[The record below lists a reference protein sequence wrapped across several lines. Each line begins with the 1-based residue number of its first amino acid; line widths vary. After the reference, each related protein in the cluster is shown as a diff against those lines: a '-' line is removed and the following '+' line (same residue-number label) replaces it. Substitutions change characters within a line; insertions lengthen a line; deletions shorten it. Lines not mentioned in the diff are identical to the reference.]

1 VLIPP
6 ALRPG
11 DLVRVV
17 APSGPFD
24 RALVLRGLGWL
35 ASRYRVRFGRGLFAK
50 QGFLAGP
57 DAERLEELNAAL
69 RDPEARAVVA
79 ARGGYGLTRIA
90 LAVDVRALLEHPK
103 WIAGFSDI
111 TALHVELQRAKIA
124 SIHGHN
130 VAGLGR
136 GDDAARRAFTS
147 VLEAPTAPR
156 RLYGLAAWHGGSA
169 TGPLIG
175 GNLTVLFACAAAG
188 RLSVPSGA
196 ILLIED
202 IGEAP
207 YRIDRMLSAL
217 LSGGALDRVA
227 AVVVGDFVDCV
238 PGRYGVPAESVLRER
253 LAELRVPVVA
263 GAPIGHGR
271 RNDPVVLGANA
282 RVDAGAG
289 TVVFPGTG

>member
-1 VLIPP
+1 
-6 ALRPG
+6 
-11 DLVRVV
+11 
-17 APSGPFD
+17 
-24 RALVLRGLGWL
+24 
-35 ASRYRVRFGRGLFAK
+35 
-50 QGFLAGP
+50 
-57 DAERLEELNAAL
+57 
-69 RDPEARAVVA
+69 
-79 ARGGYGLTRIA
+79 
-90 LAVDVRALLEHPK
+90 
-103 WIAGFSDI
+103 
-111 TALHVELQRAKIA
+111 
-124 SIHGHN
+124 
-130 VAGLGR
+130 
-136 GDDAARRAFTS
+136 
-147 VLEAPTAPR
+147 
-156 RLYGLAAWHGGSA
+156 LAAWHGGSA